1 MNITRD
7 KVYKDTVTGMRMRV
21 VEVIPESNLAI
32 CVRMGVQSAKLKE
45 FDLAELNNLAAI
57 HRLIPVEEEV
67 DEIPATLH
75 RGRSKEHGN
84 KLVDALAPLVE
95 QGPLAL
101 IRRRLWADF
110 REIGLKLGMTAAG
123 VNGVFTKVLQAGM
136 RLQAAV
142 PRWDKCGRSGF
153 EIDGDDVRAKPT
165 QQPESYH
172 LSLKDISN
180 IKLGASKFY
189 HCEVS
194 WREAYDRFLQK
205 YYPAG
210 IKDVKGVEIV
220 VPLPPLQ
227 RPSLGQ
233 FMRHARN
240 QLGTAKLL
248 ELRYGKEHFEANHK
262 GKPIGQAATALMP
275 GMEAEIDWTTTGLVT
290 VRRGNRRSIGTLVVY
305 PIVDCYSGTILG
317 MYLTM
322 ASASYE
328 EAARAVLLCLEDKV
342 ELCRRYGVQIEPE
355 DWPVR
360 HLMVTLTGDRGELNS
375 WKSSSLVTGL
385 GIKIKMTRTRM
396 GKDKGAVESVNASI
410 KRLLRRLSGGVWK
423 ERRAHKDPQL
433 DAIFDFDQV
442 YKVLLAFTIKHN
454 KRIRL
459 RQPLTQ
465 GMLDANLHHAPTP
478 NNIWAYAAKMGMLR
492 EMELDR
498 ARIHV
503 LPFETA
509 AVTERGIEKEGLRF
523 EVPDFNA
530 ELPGGIAANQ
540 WLVVARK
547 KRWKV
552 DLGIDSATVGH
563 VWLRHAPKGCP
574 PMLLRCHLAPGQEPY
589 AALTWA
595 EYRLEKAQAT
605 AAIKAYIEGPRRE
618 AVAVFDAIVDQTI
631 AEASAVTKSA
641 VADLPKS
648 KRTNGAAQNR
658 AAEARER
665 TNKVRINS
673 NPPKV
678 EEFKPHVP
686 QLPRTGT

>member
-1 MNITRD
+1 
-7 KVYKDTVTGMRMRV
+7 
-21 VEVIPESNLAI
+21 
-32 CVRMGVQSAKLKE
+32 
-45 FDLAELNNLAAI
+45 
-57 HRLIPVEEEV
+57 
-67 DEIPATLH
+67 
-75 RGRSKEHGN
+75 
-84 KLVDALAPLVE
+84 
-95 QGPLAL
+95 
-101 IRRRLWADF
+101 
-110 REIGLKLGMTAAG
+110 
-123 VNGVFTKVLQAGM
+123 
-136 RLQAAV
+136 
-142 PRWDKCGRSGF
+142 
-153 EIDGDDVRAKPT
+153 
-165 QQPESYH
+165 
-172 LSLKDISN
+172 
-180 IKLGASKFY
+180 
-189 HCEVS
+189 
-194 WREAYDRFLQK
+194 
-205 YYPAG
+205 
-210 IKDVKGVEIV
+210 
-220 VPLPPLQ
+220 
-227 RPSLGQ
+227 
-233 FMRHARN
+233 
-240 QLGTAKLL
+240 
-248 ELRYGKEHFEANHK
+248 
-262 GKPIGQAATALMP
+262 
-275 GMEAEIDWTTTGLVT
+275 
-290 VRRGNRRSIGTLVVY
+290 
-305 PIVDCYSGTILG
+305 
-317 MYLTM
+317 
-322 ASASYE
+322 
-328 EAARAVLLCLEDKV
+328 
-342 ELCRRYGVQIEPE
+342 
-355 DWPVR
+355 
-360 HLMVTLTGDRGELNS
+360 
-375 WKSSSLVTGL
+375 
-385 GIKIKMTRTRM
+385 
-396 GKDKGAVESVNASI
+396 
-410 KRLLRRLSGGVWK
+410 
-423 ERRAHKDPQL
+423 
-433 DAIFDFDQV
+433 
-442 YKVLLAFTIKHN
+442 
-454 KRIRL
+454 
-459 RQPLTQ
+459 
-465 GMLDANLHHAPTP
+465 MLDANLHHAPTP